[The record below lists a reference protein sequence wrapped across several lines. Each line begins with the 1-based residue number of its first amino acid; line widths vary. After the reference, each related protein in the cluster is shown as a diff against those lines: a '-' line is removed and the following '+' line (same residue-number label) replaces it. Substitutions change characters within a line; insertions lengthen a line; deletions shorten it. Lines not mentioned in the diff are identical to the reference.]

1 MKDTAM
7 IWLKKVFV
15 VVFMALPSAA
25 SFAAVDV
32 AAAQAL
38 AKKSSCMKCH
48 SVDKKK
54 EGPSFQQTAQKYRD
68 KNEAVPRLVKHL
80 TTSPPITLD
89 GEDDTHDNAKTKDLK
104 EVENLVRWIL
114 SH

>member
-1 MKDTAM
+1 MYLPRSVAVLFVMACLSSAAAAAPDTA
-7 IWLKKVFV
+7 
-15 VVFMALPSAA
+15 AA
-25 SFAAVDV
+25 Y
-32 AAAQAL
+32 AL

-48 SVDKKK
+48 SIDKKK
-54 EGPSFQQTAQKYRD
+54 EGPSFQVTAQKYRSKPD
-68 KNEAVPRLVKHL
+68 AVSTLVKHL
-80 TTSPPITLD
+80 TTSPSIKID

>member
-1 MKDTAM
+1 MRILIRLFA
-7 IWLKKVFV
+7 VF
-15 VVFMALPSAA
+15 FMALPWLGVHAA
-25 SFAAVDV
+25 IDIP
-32 AAAQAL
+32 AAQAL

-48 SVDKKK
+48 SIDKKK
-54 EGPSFQQTAQKYRD
+54 EGPSFQVTAKKYRD
-68 KNEAVPRLVKHL
+68 KPDAVPTLIKHL
-80 TTSPPITLD
+80 TTNPPIKID